1 MITLDVT
8 IEKEKD
14 VIVDHVVRK
23 FVNDHEAEVENAKNA
38 NDDDQSKR
46 INFIFSVS
54 MIYSYDFCF
63 VRHCREIEYERRDS
77 RRDRGGGDRERE
89 KEKEKEKEKER
100 KRSKRS
106 RSRERK
112 RDKRD
117 KSRDKRDKERKERK
131 PEYGEIKVKEEPID
145 DGKWHFFFYLFLYFA
160 NIPLFYFNGKHY
172 QGNIRETMFIALSSL
187 LNYWKHRVLIIQNT
201 LFEISGPQAIQ
212 IKLIGSINLTQ
223 STAIWLI
230 TKLPFDLQSQCSII
244 IDRIFSYFLSD
255 YPDYNSRIYSTYGT
269 EIKYEDGEEQKY
281 RPQVS

>member
-1 MITLDVT
+1 
-8 IEKEKD
+8 
-14 VIVDHVVRK
+14 
-23 FVNDHEAEVENAKNA
+23 
-38 NDDDQSKR
+38 
-46 INFIFSVS
+46 

-187 LNYWKHRVLIIQNT
+187 LNY
-201 LFEISGPQAIQ
+201 
-212 IKLIGSINLTQ
+212 
-223 STAIWLI
+223 
-230 TKLPFDLQSQCSII
+230 
-244 IDRIFSYFLSD
+244 
-255 YPDYNSRIYSTYGT
+255 
-269 EIKYEDGEEQKY
+269 
-281 RPQVS
+281 